1 MQPTGAEA
9 ASILMKRLKQARTS
23 PTVLYYLALPTRILK
38 KSELGQLLIELCSE
52 LNVLYEFKQDFFL
65 KVHSVAKKLEIVPG
79 SFFRVEKSK
88 ELAVESFRREL
99 QRRRAL
105 CPSDRY
111 LYMGATMPS
120 CFQTLRGRSDSAKE
134 HSDSLFVVHSCP
146 ELAFHHAVDL
156 LRAGECSF
164 AHQVIPVMQVYEMRL
179 HYPMLTEQASNR
191 LGCIIVDWEVKESE
205 VAGRLTRQELRDLCE
220 EFPLWLYQQMHRR
233 RHVENRAV
241 VTAVVKNKTR
251 DLPGGDR
258 KHSIHAVYNVCGVP
272 ATDLQHI
279 LRDCIRDSAKDLR
292 NFKSKDPEV
301 RAKAFVDPETG
312 VDRIGDHPEL
322 GFDEAGITGNT
333 GVAVMFSRKRPEDPY
348 PGLVHTVAFSEGCV
362 HVLPQVNGVPT
373 APNPEPFSN
382 LTPDGQHDL
391 ARLTQQQAVYYMYMA
406 SCSAARPGMVAP
418 TRESTEGAQVR
429 RIRTAAWQPATS
441 VAPPSSSAAAGGAG
455 SGASV
460 IQLLPKWFRDFVSGR
475 GGQERPNAALGFAN
489 QLRHL
494 DVKGADPSRWLVT
507 HYHRGF
513 PCPVLLSDPHQPS
526 VHYHS
531 SNGVILAYNESL
543 PDLVFARCSH
553 CSGLARTND
562 DVERVKNSSWVR
574 LWEEGFKSVME
585 KAERKTLQRAR
596 ADKAVKQRNRDYEE
610 KQRVLQA
617 AKEAKKKRDESRA
630 GARPG
635 PLP

>member
-1 MQPTGAEA
+1 
-9 ASILMKRLKQARTS
+9 MKRLRQARTS
-23 PTVLYYLALPTRILK
+23 PTVLYYLALPVRELK
-38 KSELGQLLIELCSE
+38 QTELGELLIELCSE
-52 LNVLYEFKQDFFL
+52 LNVLYEFRQDFFA
-65 KVHSVAKKLEIVPG
+65 KVHSVAKFLKPVPG

-99 QRRRAL
+99 QRRRAHFR
-105 CPSDRY
+105 SDRY
-111 LYMGATMPS
+111 MYMGATMPS

-134 HSDSLFVVHSCP
+134 HSDSLFAVHSCP
-146 ELAFHHAVDL
+146 ELAFHHAVEL

-179 HYPMLTEQASNR
+179 HSPMLTERANNR
-191 LGCIIVDWEVKESE
+191 LGYLIVDWEVKESE
-205 VAGRLTRQELRDLCE
+205 VAGRLSRDELRALCE

-272 ATDLQHI
+272 ATELQHI
-279 LRDCIRDSAKDLR
+279 LRDCIRDSAKDLK

-301 RAKAFVDPETG
+301 RAKAFVDPDTG
-312 VDRIGDHPEL
+312 ADRIGDHPEL

-362 HVLPQVNGVPT
+362 HVLPQVKGVPT

-391 ARLTQQQAVYYMYMA
+391 ERLTQEQAVYYMYMA
-406 SCSAARPGMVAP
+406 SCSAPRPGMVAP
-418 TRESTEGAQVR
+418 TRDSTEGAQVR
-429 RIRTAAWQPATS
+429 RIRTAAWHPATS
-441 VAPPSSSAAAGGAG
+441 GAPPSSSSAAGGAG
-455 SGASV
+455 GAASCV
-460 IQLLPKWFRDFVSGR
+460 IPLLPKWFRDFVSRR

-489 QLRHL
+489 QLRQL
-494 DVKGADPSRWLVT
+494 CVKGADPSRWLVT
-507 HYHRGF
+507 HYLRGF
-513 PCPVLLSDPHQPS
+513 PCPVLLSDPYQPS

-531 SNGVILAYNESL
+531 SNGIILAYNDSL
-543 PDLVFARCSH
+543 PDSVFARCSH
-553 CSGLARTND
+553 CAGLAQTNA
-562 DVERVKNSSWVR
+562 DVERVKCSSWVR
-574 LWEEGFKSVME
+574 FWEEGFKKVME
-585 KAERKTLQRAR
+585 DAERKTAQRAR
-596 ADKAVKQRNRDYEE
+596 AESAVKKRNRDYEE
-610 KQRVLQA
+610 KHTMLQA
-617 AKEAKKKRDESRA
+617 AKEAKKKKEESKTGGR
-630 GARPG
+630 
-635 PLP
+635 